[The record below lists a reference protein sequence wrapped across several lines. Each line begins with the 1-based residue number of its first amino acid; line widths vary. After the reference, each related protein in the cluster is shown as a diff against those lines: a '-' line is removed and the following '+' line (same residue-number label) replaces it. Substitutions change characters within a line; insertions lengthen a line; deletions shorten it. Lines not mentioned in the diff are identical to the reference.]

1 MPPHFQSTL
10 LSCSIRLRA
19 PPVGGINQIA
29 LHVSVRSMSGD
40 PTKERLSNT
49 SLLPQLYLPVN
60 EVGSVLNRL
69 KDLEE
74 VVFVLHQLQ
83 NSEFSLT

>member
-1 MPPHFQSTL
+1 
-10 LSCSIRLRA
+10 
-19 PPVGGINQIA
+19 
-29 LHVSVRSMSGD
+29 
-40 PTKERLSNT
+40 
-49 SLLPQLYLPVN
+49 
-60 EVGSVLNRL
+60 LNRL